1 VEGLLVVWWGAARRL
16 RVPFVIGLTAS
27 VINVLAQVVVL
38 VRVYD
43 VNRWIII
50 FGAGILLVGLG
61 VFVERR
67 REILLARAQE
77 FRDTLERWD

>member
-1 VEGLLVVWWGAARRL
+1 
-16 RVPFVIGLTAS
+16 
-27 VINVLAQVVVL
+27 VL